1 MQRGGFQAGSVDLIL
16 GESFQVLK
24 QRKGTIKEICLG
36 AACGILQGAET
47 RGKDQTRSQRR
58 RCGHR
63 SLQRRWPRAKC
74 LVQKGQ
80 LLASPGVGPGGCYSA
95 PPGSPPFLGETHMI
109 TLPSHLR
116 GAGCT

>member
-47 RGKDQTRSQRR
+47 RGKDQT
-58 RCGHR
+58 
-63 SLQRRWPRAKC
+63 
-74 LVQKGQ
+74 
-80 LLASPGVGPGGCYSA
+80 
-95 PPGSPPFLGETHMI
+95 
-109 TLPSHLR
+109 
-116 GAGCT
+116 